1 MIDLRLLKTFLT
13 VLEAGTYSQA
23 AVKLDYAQ
31 STVTKHMQLLEGTYH
46 GTKLLRR
53 QGARM
58 VPTAEG
64 LALQRYAEQILQLYE
79 ASCRDIAPP
88 EKRVIRIGATNTLAD
103 TYLPLAISQLKA
115 A

>member
-13 VLEAGTYSQA
+13 VLETGTYSQA

-31 STVTKHMQLLEGTYH
+31 STVTKHMQLLEGAYH

-79 ASCRDIAPP
+79 ASCRDIAPRKSGSSASAP
-88 EKRVIRIGATNTLAD
+88 PTRWRI
-103 TYLPLAISQLKA
+103 PICRWPSRS
-115 A
+115 